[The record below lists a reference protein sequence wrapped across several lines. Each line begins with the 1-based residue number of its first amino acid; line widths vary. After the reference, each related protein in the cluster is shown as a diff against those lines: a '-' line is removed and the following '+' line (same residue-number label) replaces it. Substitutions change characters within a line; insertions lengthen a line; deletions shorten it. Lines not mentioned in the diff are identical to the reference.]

1 MSQQL
6 TFNVDLDTQQAINGI
21 NRFFDTFEQ
30 GAFKAKSRL
39 QQEWQKPI
47 ELDVEVKFKN
57 GKLVSESIQS
67 MRNDSKKLGDAWEAV
82 NGKLGKSAKEL
93 TTQKKLLTELI
104 AKTNK
109 FSKDNKSINKDYQ
122 LLQSRLKQVNS
133 ALKLQETAVIRIKGA
148 WKPVNEEIKRSVKN
162 LREAARASSD
172 LGKGGGTANLQ
183 DQFRNANVQSQIFVE
198 GLKKAANA
206 VIEFGRTGAQF
217 QLLSTQLRAFSAD
230 TAEAEKLFQNFKTT
244 AIRTPFTLSQVAEA
258 GKILLAF
265 GVDADTAT
273 EALDRLAIIASA
285 TGGQIDL
292 LARNLG
298 QIESQGRAFTRDLNQ
313 FAIQGIPIWT
323 ALSEVTGKNVVQLR
337 EMAREGTIGFTSVND
352 ALANLTDESGVA
364 PVPQQTCRE

>member
-122 LLQSRLKQVNS
+122 LLR
-133 ALKLQETAVIRIKGA
+133 
-148 WKPVNEEIKRSVKN
+148 
-162 LREAARASSD
+162 
-172 LGKGGGTANLQ
+172 
-183 DQFRNANVQSQIFVE
+183 
-198 GLKKAANA
+198 
-206 VIEFGRTGAQF
+206 
-217 QLLSTQLRAFSAD
+217 
-230 TAEAEKLFQNFKTT
+230 
-244 AIRTPFTLSQVAEA
+244 
-258 GKILLAF
+258 
-265 GVDADTAT
+265 
-273 EALDRLAIIASA
+273 
-285 TGGQIDL
+285 
-292 LARNLG
+292 
-298 QIESQGRAFTRDLNQ
+298 
-313 FAIQGIPIWT
+313 
-323 ALSEVTGKNVVQLR
+323 
-337 EMAREGTIGFTSVND
+337 
-352 ALANLTDESGVA
+352 
-364 PVPQQTCRE
+364 